1 MHKHKIPLTLLL
13 TLLLPLLLAKLVLE
27 MGWYHAGT
35 RNLGAWLPQDNP
47 LLLSDGP
54 GWRLLYLYPVS
65 CREQCKG
72 VPQLQEHIRMA
83 LGRQADMLTLQ
94 SQPLDDGSPLPEG
107 PLGLL
112 VLVDA
117 AGLGVLGYPVPEEQE
132 RWPRLGKSV
141 LQDVQ
146 QLLRYGRAAR

>member
-1 MHKHKIPLTLLL
+1 
-13 TLLLPLLLAKLVLE
+13 
-27 MGWYHAGT
+27 
-35 RNLGAWLPQDNP
+35 
-47 LLLSDGP
+47 
-54 GWRLLYLYPVS
+54 
-65 CREQCKG
+65 
-72 VPQLQEHIRMA
+72 

-146 QLLRYGRAAR
+146 QLLRYGRAARRSVPTH